1 MLCCTVVNG
10 HPSLS
15 LVAHVSSRFCAER
28 LQSLLR
34 TLELTNLDDFSSLQ
48 TITTFATL
56 IGTYQQGIVSWKRW
70 PLLRIRRRN

>member
-1 MLCCTVVNG
+1 MDGDFLCVR
-10 HPSLS
+10 
-15 LVAHVSSRFCAER
+15 RFCAER

-56 IGTYQQGIVSWKRW
+56 IGTYQQGSNK
-70 PLLRIRRRN
+70 